1 MFWLR
6 FEKNFS
12 SLSSYSFFICSSN
25 FKSFNKVFISRWYQL
40 YLHHRLTLLI
50 FKYDYVESHKR
61 HVFLLMVLF
70 LRYNFFMKY
79 QLLYLIFF
87 ILFSNYIIR
96 NFWYVL
102 NCFHQSQSAQNNIE
116 KSSGSDIS
124 ISWGGCRLSL
134 FPLMNLVSPASLIS
148 HVGLAG

>member
-1 MFWLR
+1 MSCYHKVPLFLCSSY
-6 FEKNFS
+6 FKNF
-12 SLSSYSFFICSSN
+12 
-25 FKSFNKVFISRWYQL
+25 KKVFISRWYQSDL
-40 YLHHRLTLLI
+40 RHLLTLLF
-50 FKYDYVESHKR
+50 FKYDDVESHKR
-61 HVFLLMVLF
+61 LVFLLIVLF
-70 LRYNFFMKY
+70 LRENFFRKY
-79 QLLYLIFF
+79 QLLYLILFF
-87 ILFSNYIIR
+87 IFFSNYILC